1 MAQSETENIF
11 ASFYQKKY
19 VLSNIFPK
27 QSLYTPVSFTW
38 IAITEMKCIACLHN
52 STWIQLQAYA
62 ELQIDNT
69 KFAKNCLIFLH
80 LLVDNIPEDV
90 LENRNP

>member
-1 MAQSETENIF
+1 M
-11 ASFYQKKY
+11 SF
-19 VLSNIFPK
+19 I
-27 QSLYTPVSFTW
+27 W
-38 IAITEMKCIACLHN
+38 IAITEMKCIACSHN

-80 LLVDNIPEDV
+80 VLVDNIPEDV
-90 LENRNP
+90 LENRNPWHSRWWAPLVCLVGW